1 LILPHQHAAV
11 TIRFF
16 EELKKF
22 HGILPRQ
29 QGQARALQV
38 KTIRGQVVHGGGQGS
53 DFDPRNIG
61 LNLNLGRQIPKGEAA
76 LNQAIHQGFGVV

>member
-1 LILPHQHAAV
+1 
-11 TIRFF
+11 
-16 EELKKF
+16 
-22 HGILPRQ
+22 
-29 QGQARALQV
+29 V